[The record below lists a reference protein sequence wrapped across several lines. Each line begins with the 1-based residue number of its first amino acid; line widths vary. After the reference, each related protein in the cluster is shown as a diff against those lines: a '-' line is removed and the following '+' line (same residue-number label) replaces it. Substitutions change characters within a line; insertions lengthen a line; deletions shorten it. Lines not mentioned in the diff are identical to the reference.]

1 MICISD
7 SLSRICKGKRVK
19 KNTFSYPSNLNDT
32 QSALFV
38 SRNEEKSVCVF
49 ILIENGVALWF
60 SGYCIILCCLLIFCR
75 PVFRHLFSI
84 VFYKV

>member
-49 ILIENGVALWF
+49 ILKENGVALWF
-60 SGYCIILCCLLIFCR
+60 SGYCITAVSFFVVC
-75 PVFRHLFSI
+75 
-84 VFYKV
+84 